1 MARVIAFP
9 SVEKTI
15 SKFLNLSVSVAL
27 SVVLTSSVYAE
38 QLPDIEFY
46 QNDNVTNQIPYFDN
60 RFRIDAQLEE
70 ITLIFYRKSGTPPV
84 ILVKPDGTK
93 LKVNNLNSEEFE
105 WYDDRT
111 FDMIKLKKPM
121 PGPWQAIGEILPES
135 KIMVVSEV
143 KLQVDPFADVLLEG
157 ETLKVTGRLLNGE
170 RAIDEKEFREV
181 IQLDV
186 DFFSTNNSIFDNFGA
201 EPIRLDSFRDDGYD
215 LDEYA
220 GDGVFTGEFELDFA
234 PGEWQ
239 PIYIVKMPMATR
251 KLQQKPI
258 IIRPS
263 PIKISIE
270 KTTDVNGD
278 HILHFDIDP
287 TYVDPNSIVM
297 QGKIT
302 FPDRQEK
309 PFSIIE
315 ENGGEHR
322 KIKIGYTE
330 GGIHRIGTGV
340 FGKTIEG
347 REFRLVLTEFTF
359 NIDRQELVTGDLGL
373 SPEEIAAKREQEKA
387 DRAAER
393 VRALKEAKAKKAA
406 EEAEKQQQ
414 MYLMI
419 GIGNLAIVIIGVVVF
434 LMLRRK
440 KK

>member
-1 MARVIAFP
+1 MARVIAFRN
-9 SVEKTI
+9 VIKATI
-15 SKFLNLSVSVAL
+15 TSLIIVFSIAVAPIVQA
-27 SVVLTSSVYAE
+27 S

-46 QNDNVTNQIPYFDN
+46 ENDNVTNQIPYFNN

-93 LKVNNLNSEEFE
+93 LKVNNLNGEEFE
-105 WYDDRT
+105 WYDDKT
-111 FDMIKLKKPM
+111 FDMVKLKKPM

-143 KLQVDPFADVLLEG
+143 KLQVEPFADVLLEG

-239 PIYIVKMPMATR
+239 PIYIIKMPMATR

-263 PIKISIE
+263 PIKVSVN
-270 KTTDVNGD
+270 KTTDVNGE
-278 HILHFDIDP
+278 HTLQFDIDP
-287 TYVDPNSIVM
+287 TYVDPDSIVM

-309 PFSIIE
+309 PFSIME

-322 KIKIGYTE
+322 EIKIGYTE
-330 GGIHRIGTGV
+330 GGIHRISTGV

-347 REFRLVLTEFTF
+347 REFRLVLPEFTF
-359 NIDRQELVTGDLGL
+359 NVDRQEIVTGDLGL
-373 SPEEIAAKREQEKA
+373 SAEEIAAKREQEKA
-387 DRAAER
+387 ERAAER
-393 VRALKEAKAKKAA
+393 VRALEEAKAQKAA
-406 EEAEKQQQ
+406 EEAEKRQQ
-414 MYLMI
+414 MYMMI
-419 GIGNLAIVIIGVVVF
+419 GFGNLAIVLVGAIVF
-434 LMLRRK
+434 LVLRRK